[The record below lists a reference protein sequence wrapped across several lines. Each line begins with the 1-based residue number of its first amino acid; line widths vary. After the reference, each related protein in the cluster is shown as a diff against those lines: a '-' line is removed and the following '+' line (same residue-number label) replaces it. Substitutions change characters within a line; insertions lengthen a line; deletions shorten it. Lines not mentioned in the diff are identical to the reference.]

1 MEVIL
6 HHPTRSINLC
16 HHVSPPQ
23 KNGDVTT
30 MRDDELFH
38 ELHASGTLLL
48 ANCWDGGSA
57 RLAAAAGSKALATS
71 SAAVAWAHGY
81 ADGSKLPGELLLATV
96 SDIRRASSL
105 PLTVDAEDGY
115 SSDPE
120 QVASLIR
127 ALVQAGVVGIN
138 IEDGSESPELL
149 CRKISAIRK
158 MADAE
163 GVKLYINARTD
174 VYLRSLAP
182 PEERVAETLRR
193 AKLYK
198 DAGASGLFAAGVRE
212 EAEIAAIAEACGM
225 PLNALVR
232 PGFPPVARLAQLGVR
247 RLSAGS
253 DISERM
259 LSYVAHSMQQF
270 LADGTIAAPGAPV
283 LTYGQLNGM
292 MAG

>member
-1 MEVIL
+1 
-6 HHPTRSINLC
+6 
-16 HHVSPPQ
+16 
-23 KNGDVTT
+23 

-38 ELHASGTLLL
+38 ELHTTGMLLL

-81 ADGSKLPGELLLATV
+81 ADGSTLPGELLLATV
-96 SDIRRASSL
+96 KDIRRASAL

-115 SSDPE
+115 SDDPA
-120 QVASLIR
+120 QVAALVR
-127 ALVQAGVVGIN
+127 ALLQAGVVGIN
-138 IEDGSESPELL
+138 IEDGSAPPELL
-149 CRKISAIRK
+149 CRKISAIRA

-174 VYLRSLAP
+174 VYLRSLVGP
-182 PEERVAETLRR
+182 GERVAETLRR
-193 AKLYK
+193 AKLYR
-198 DAGASGLFAAGVRE
+198 DAGASGLFAAGARE
-212 EAEIAAIAEACGM
+212 EDEIAAIAAACGM
-225 PLNALVR
+225 PLNMLVR
-232 PGFPPVARLAQLGVR
+232 PGYPPLARLAQLGVR

-259 LSYVAHSMQQF
+259 LSYVSHAMQQF
-270 LADGTIAAPGAPV
+270 LQDGTIAVPGAPV
-283 LTYGQLNGM
+283 LTYPQLNGM